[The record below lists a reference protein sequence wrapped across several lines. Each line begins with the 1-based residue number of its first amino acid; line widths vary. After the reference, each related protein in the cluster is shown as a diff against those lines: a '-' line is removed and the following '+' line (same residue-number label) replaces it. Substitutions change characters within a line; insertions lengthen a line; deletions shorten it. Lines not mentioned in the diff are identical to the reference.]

1 VKVGIKLK
9 FWGVRGSI
17 PTPGVK
23 YTKYGGNT
31 PCVEM
36 RLSNNKLFIF
46 DAGTGIRE
54 LGSMI
59 CSGDE
64 KIKAHIFLSHFH
76 WDHIQGLPFFM
87 PSSIEGNEI
96 IILGMDMQ
104 NARLDKII
112 SDQMESIYFP
122 VKLQSLSAQIKFQIL
137 SEGSNNIDGVK
148 VDTIYLNHPGQA
160 MGYMVNYGKIKICYF
175 TDNELV
181 PKSVTESSKLKYKP
195 DTRERILKLIN
206 GADLLIH
213 DAQYTEEEYKTKIG
227 WGHSSFNEV
236 LSLAREGRVH
246 RLALFH
252 HDPDHFDEEMD
263 VLVASC
269 NCQEYQGETSHVMD
283 CFAAHEGMELH
294 F

>member
-1 VKVGIKLK
+1 MKVGIKLK

-23 YTKYGGNT
+23 YIKYGGNT

-148 VDTIYLNHPGQA
+148 VDTIYLNHPGGQW
-160 MGYMVNYGKIKICYF
+160 
-175 TDNELV
+175 
-181 PKSVTESSKLKYKP
+181 VT
-195 DTRERILKLIN
+195 
-206 GADLLIH
+206 
-213 DAQYTEEEYKTKIG
+213 
-227 WGHSSFNEV
+227 W
-236 LSLAREGRVH
+236 
-246 RLALFH
+246 
-252 HDPDHFDEEMD
+252 
-263 VLVASC
+263 
-269 NCQEYQGETSHVMD
+269 
-283 CFAAHEGMELH
+283 
-294 F
+294 

>member
-1 VKVGIKLK
+1 MKVGIKVK

-23 YTKYGGNT
+23 YIKYGGNT

-36 RLSNNKLFIF
+36 RLPDNKLFIF

-59 CSGDE
+59 SSGEE
-64 KIKAHIFLSHFH
+64 KVKAYIFLSHFH
-76 WDHIQGLPFFM
+76 WDHIQGLPFFI
-87 PSSIEGNEI
+87 PSYINGNEI
-96 IILGMDMQ
+96 IILGMDMKDV
-104 NARLDKII
+104 RLDKII

-122 VKLQSLSAQIKFQIL
+122 IKLQSLSAQIKFQII
-137 SEGSNNIDGVK
+137 SEGSLIIDGVR
-148 VDTIYLNHPGQA
+148 VDTMYLNHPGQA
-160 MGYMVNYGKIKICYF
+160 MGFVVSWGKVKICYF

-181 PKSVTESSKLKYKP
+181 PKLATKNSNLKYKS
-195 DTRERILKLIN
+195 DTKEKILKLIS

-213 DAQYTEEEYKTKIG
+213 DAQYTDEEYKTKVG
-227 WGHSSFNEV
+227 WGHSSFSEV
-236 LSLAREGRVH
+236 LSLAREGSVH

-252 HDPDHFDEEMD
+252 HDPDHFDEKID
-263 VLVASC
+263 VLVANC
-269 NCQEYQGETSHVMD
+269 NCGENQGETSYVMD